1 MLDRFIC
8 GLQKS
13 VQREVLKE
21 NPSIF
26 GYAGILAEH
35 IERLDNLVR
44 ESGSINPYKGYA
56 PMDLDTANA

>member
-1 MLDRFIC
+1 M
-8 GLQKS
+8 
-13 VQREVLKE
+13 LKE